1 MLLQAA
7 RVPLTPQRRLMAI
20 DIHIHA
26 EESCGMHR
34 DDGYDDFQER
44 RVDYFKSP
52 HLRRRCRY
60 YSIDSALNSIQCT
73 VTVTRGRGT
82 KNNLSENILRGWPLQ
97 QAGVGVGCGPGLLR
111 NAANYGDS
119 TYSQRKLSAL

>member
-1 MLLQAA
+1 MPLQAT
-7 RVPLTPQRRLMAI
+7 RVPLTSQRRLMAI

-60 YSIDSALNSIQCT
+60 YSIDSALNSRRCVASLFST
-73 VTVTRGRGT
+73 VTVNPDMNR
-82 KNNLSENILRGWPLQ
+82 
-97 QAGVGVGCGPGLLR
+97 
-111 NAANYGDS
+111 
-119 TYSQRKLSAL
+119 